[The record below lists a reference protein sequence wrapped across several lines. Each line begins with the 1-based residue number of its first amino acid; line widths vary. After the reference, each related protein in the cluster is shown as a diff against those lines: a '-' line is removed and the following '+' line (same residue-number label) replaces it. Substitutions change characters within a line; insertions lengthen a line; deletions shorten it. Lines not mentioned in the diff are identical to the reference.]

1 MSNGSLSKFL
11 QLPGSDRRLLVRS
24 GLVLVVARVALWLLP
39 LEVARRFLAR
49 LTKPRPAAT
58 ATAERIGWAVSVA
71 SRLVPQ
77 ATCLPQALAAEALL
91 AQDRH
96 PVVLR
101 IGVVKT
107 DAGRI
112 EGHAWVESEGR
123 IVIGDLDRR
132 HAAYTPLPPLPPPT
146 PRVER

>member
-1 MSNGSLSKFL
+1 MSQGAFAKFL
-11 QLPGSDRRLLVRS
+11 QLPAADRRLLVRS
-24 GLVLVVARVALWLLP
+24 GVMLVVARLAVWLLP
-39 LEVARRFLAR
+39 LRTARRFLAR
-49 LTKPRPAAT
+49 ITRPHPVPT

-71 SRLVPQ
+71 SRVVPD

-91 AQDRH
+91 TQDRH

-107 DAGRI
+107 DKGRI

-123 IVIGDLDRR
+123 IIVGDLDRR
-132 HAAYTPLPPLPPPT
+132 HAAYTPLPPLPG
-146 PRVER
+146 VEH

>member
-1 MSNGSLSKFL
+1 MSNGPLSKFL
-11 QLPGSDRRLLVRS
+11 RLPATDRRLLVRS
-24 GLVLVVARVALWLLP
+24 GVALGLARLALWLLP
-39 LEVARRFLAR
+39 LRTARRFLAR
-49 LTKPRPAAT
+49 VSRPHAT
-58 ATAERIGWAVSVA
+58 SISTAERIGWAVSVT

-91 AQDRH
+91 TQDRH

-107 DAGRI
+107 DKGRI

-123 IVIGDLDRR
+123 IIVGDLDRR
-132 HAAYTPLPPLPPPT
+132 HAAYTPLPPLPG
-146 PRVER
+146 VEH